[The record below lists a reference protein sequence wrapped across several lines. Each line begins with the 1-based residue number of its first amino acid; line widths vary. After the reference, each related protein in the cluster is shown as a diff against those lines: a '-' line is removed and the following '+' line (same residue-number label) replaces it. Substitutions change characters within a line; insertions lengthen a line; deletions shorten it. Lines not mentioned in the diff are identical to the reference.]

1 MWEWNGLDWQGKG
14 RHGNVN
20 NGGGCY
26 KLWRKRREV
35 KEIKPQGNTR
45 FNVENPPNMRG
56 KNHGRQPAS
65 NFTMI
70 GVRLQT
76 PTVVAYKKKNE

>member
-1 MWEWNGLDWQGKG
+1 MTVVVCNGHDLVA
-14 RHGNVN
+14 GNLAVMN
-20 NGGGCY
+20 DS
-26 KLWRKRREV
+26 LKRRGV
-35 KEIKPQGNTR
+35 KEIKPQGDTR
-45 FNVENPPNMRG
+45 FNVGNPLDTRG

-76 PTVVAYKKKNE
+76 PTAVAYK

>member
-1 MWEWNGLDWQGKG
+1 MGEVQNQTKQVCVINDGENKQ
-14 RHGNVN
+14 
-20 NGGGCY
+20 
-26 KLWRKRREV
+26 EV
-35 KEIKPQGNTR
+35 KEIKPQGDTR

-56 KNHGRQPAS
+56 KHYERQPTS

-76 PTVVAYKKKNE
+76 PTTAAYKK

>member
-1 MWEWNGLDWQGKG
+1 MAKTT
-14 RHGNVN
+14 
-20 NGGGCY
+20 
-26 KLWRKRREV
+26 KS
-35 KEIKPQGNTR
+35 KEIKPQGDTR
-45 FNVENPPNMRG
+45 FNVENPINPRG

-76 PTVVAYKKKNE
+76 PTAAAYKK